1 MKYLKI
7 ISSIILVI
15 TLFISSTNNTIAQG
29 EIINNMFTKEEKV
42 INEESEFFK
51 ENIIP
56 VLNLNI

>member
-29 EIINNMFTKEEKV
+29 EIINNMLKIGGIK
-42 INEESEFFK
+42 
-51 ENIIP
+51 
-56 VLNLNI
+56 